1 VSESIVADFTARV
14 GGRGESPGD
23 PARCRVVMNET
34 QLVIAT
40 EDDRE
45 VIPLESVFDVVVGR
59 PPGDV
64 AEFFDDSVTL
74 AYRDDVAKAAM
85 SDVPANLQLPDDRTG
100 ERTSITLL
108 APEETVDRFTT
119 VLFKTILENTA
130 ALVAYRARA
139 GGRIMDQSVTRC
151 RLHLADRTVVFR
163 TDTGTQRVDVE
174 SVVDFTRSEKEFG
187 GETRPVISVRHV
199 DGRDAITSEIA
210 LPSERKLNVLGRY
223 LRLVYSDLVEDL
235 ADLEITDPESE
246 VLVAR
251 YTSGADVNLASVLGI
266 DASRTT
272 MLLDS
277 LVEKGLLAD
286 DDERSFTSR
295 GLLVVN
301 RRLESV
307 N

>member
-1 VSESIVADFTARV
+1 MSESIVADFTARV
-14 GGRGESPGD
+14 GGRGPPGD
-23 PARCRVVMNET
+23 GPVTCRVVMNET
-34 QLVIAT
+34 QVVVVT

-45 VIPLESVFDVVVGR
+45 VIPLSSVFDIVVGQ

-74 AYRDDVAKAAM
+74 AYRADAARGR
-85 SDVPANLQLPDDRTG
+85 SKTPSTVGPPADG
-100 ERTSITLL
+100 ERTSITVL
-108 APEETVDRFTT
+108 ADSDTIDRFST
-119 VLFKTILENTA
+119 VLFRAILENTA
-130 ALVAYRARA
+130 ALVTYRARA
-139 GGRIMDQSVTRC
+139 GGRVTGEHATRC
-151 RLHLADRTVVFR
+151 TLHLSDRTVLFR
-163 TDTGTQRVDVE
+163 TGSGTRRIDVE
-174 SVVDFTRSEKEFG
+174 SVVDFDRVEKAFA

-199 DGRDAITSEIA
+199 DGRDAVTSEVA

-223 LRLVYSDLVEDL
+223 LRLVYDDLVEDL
-235 ADLEITDPESE
+235 ADVEITDAESE

-251 YTSGADVNLASVLGI
+251 YTSGDANLASVLGT
-266 DASRTT
+266 DASRVT

-295 GLLVVN
+295 GLMLVN
-301 RRLESV
+301 RRLDSV